1 MRSSLPDGQRS
12 PAVKRWSRFP
22 WHFVVGL
29 IGLAA
34 VVFVGLW
41 LRPDWGSL
49 LLAVGLAA
57 AVLGGSAALWFQQ
70 RAANAATARQDDILR
85 QVNHFAHQLLAAD
98 QPSRLFDSVCQLAG
112 RIAQADRALLLLYA
126 PGRERLRLAG
136 RFGWNPPLAEVE
148 EGIAGDATARAVFH
162 RSVSPLP
169 AVEIPLSSSGEPLGL
184 LVVYSNHPGVSAG
197 SENELLQILAA
208 HLTAA
213 VDCTQLQQTVEVQS
227 RSTQQFIRLSHL
239 STFGLPLNRAATD
252 MAEGMR
258 QLLNADWAIIGLF
271 DQLNEQIE
279 VVGYS
284 TLTPAEEAHT
294 FPLHIP
300 IFPELMDFTAIAPTR
315 FNVITLDSA
324 GVSARFRSYLES
336 FDLQASLPVSLAVE
350 ETPFG
355 VLIFGWR
362 RSRAI
367 TPQEEQIIEA
377 AANQISTLVHNA
389 RLHQDTLRTLQRNME
404 QITTIRDIIQNI
416 SNAQDVEK
424 IIDNV
429 LESSARATGA
439 DLVRLALLTRQ
450 NDLWVIEQH
459 YRSSHVSRSS
469 YALSKTSGTLG
480 QVLQSGET
488 QIIPDTQGV
497 PDYLPSPHGAFRS
510 VLTVPLRWKE
520 AIVGILSA
528 EHRSPHA
535 FTEEH
540 IGFLQNFGAHAIISI
555 ENARLL
561 DELEYQIDVLSSLRE
576 LSLALASEVETRNL
590 ASRIVKTAI
599 DLMESD
605 YASLFEYK
613 KPDGPAL
620 LLDQSV
626 RGTDSL
632 SFAQLSEIT
641 EMIRQVTETGEMR
654 RIDTQPPVGTS
665 TALATHY
672 ESLIVVPVQRG
683 DQVDRALCL
692 GYKTHRV
699 LEDRDQNTLSLLAIQ
714 ASGHL
719 ENAALHQ
726 QLHDVNNRL
735 RTILDSTKDGV
746 ILLDEYGRIAEVN
759 PSAQRLMGFDLREH
773 LGEALTQVLLQRSEA
788 DEGQAGYSRDE
799 LIKLARIERLKPEG
813 ITRREFAR
821 QLSSNQVLY
830 VEEIGSPV
838 RDERSQSVG
847 RLLVL
852 RDITEEKKLEEYRN
866 EITGMAVHDLRAP
879 LAGII
884 NALKLAQEHID
895 QPGGSGRVKRAL
907 TISRANADKMMDL
920 VNTMLDIRKGREMS
934 LERVPTA
941 IDDLIELARL
951 AVILN
956 AEKANITIDVVIPP
970 NLPLVNIDQDKLRR
984 VLVNLLD
991 NALRFTP
998 EGATI
1003 QVSVQHIAE
1012 RGKLRIRVADS
1023 GPGIPPKDRN
1033 RVFEQYWQS
1042 KDHKPLRGS
1051 KGSGIGLAF
1060 CKRVLEAHGEDI
1072 WVEPV
1077 GPLPGASFAFTLP
1090 VM

>member
-1 MRSSLPDGQRS
+1 ML
-12 PAVKRWSRFP
+12 
-22 WHFVVGL
+22 VV
-29 IGLAA
+29 LAA
-34 VVFVGLW
+34 VVFTAFW
-41 LRPDWGSL
+41 LRPDWGSS
-49 LLAVGLAA
+49 LLALGLAL
-57 AVLGGSAALWFQQ
+57 AVLIGIAALWVQQ
-70 RAANAATARQDDILR
+70 RGASAAAALRDDILR
-85 QVNHFAHQLLAAD
+85 QINQLAHQLLDTD
-98 QPSRLFDSVCQLAG
+98 QPSRLFDSVCQLAA
-112 RIAQADRALLLLYA
+112 RIAHADRALLLLYL
-126 PGRERLRLAG
+126 PEGDRLRLGG
-136 RFGWNPPLAEVE
+136 RFGSNAPPAEDT
-148 EGIAGDATARAVFH
+148 IAGDPAARAAFH
-162 RSVSPLP
+162 RAVSSAP
-169 AVEIPLSSSGEPLGL
+169 AVEIPLTNSTKPLGL
-184 LVVYSNHPGVSAG
+184 LVVYTNHAGVTAG
-197 SENELLQILAA
+197 SENELLHILAA

-258 QLLNADWAIIGLF
+258 QVLNADWTIIGLF
-271 DQLNEQIE
+271 DHINEQIE

-300 IFPELMDFTAIAPTR
+300 VFPELADLTGIEPHHFKLAA
-315 FNVITLDSA
+315 LDGDGLSPQ
-324 GVSARFRSYLES
+324 FRSYLES
-336 FDLQASLPVSLAVE
+336 FDLRTALPVSLAVE

-355 VLIFGWR
+355 VLIFGWKY
-362 RSRAI
+362 SRTV

-377 AANQISTLVHNA
+377 AASQISTLVHNA

-429 LESSARATGA
+429 LEASARATGA

-450 NDLWVIEQH
+450 EDLWVIEQH
-459 YRSSHVSRSS
+459 YRSSHVTRSS
-469 YALSKTSGTLG
+469 YALSRTNGTLG
-480 QVLQSGET
+480 QVLQSGEI

-497 PDYLPSPHGAFRS
+497 PEYLPSPHGAFRS

-520 AIVGILSA
+520 AVVGVLSA

-535 FTEEH
+535 FTDEH

-561 DELEYQIDVLSSLRE
+561 DELEYQVDVLSSLRE
-576 LSLALASEVETRNL
+576 LSLALASEVETRSI
-590 ASRIVKTAI
+590 ARRIVKTAI
-599 DLMESD
+599 DLLESD

-613 KPDGPAL
+613 KPNGPAL
-620 LLDQSV
+620 LLDQNL
-626 RGTDSL
+626 RGGDSL
-632 SFAQLSEIT
+632 SFSQLAEIT
-641 EMIRQVTETGEMR
+641 EMIRQVTDTGEMR
-654 RIDTQPPVGTS
+654 RLDSSPPPQ
-665 TALATHY
+665 AAATGAAYY

-692 GYKTHRV
+692 GYKTHKH

-735 RTILDSTKDGV
+735 RTILDSTKDGI
-746 ILLDEYGRIAEVN
+746 ILLDEYGRIVEVN

-773 LGEALTQVLLQRSEA
+773 LGEALTQVLLQRSEG
-788 DEGQAGYSRDE
+788 DEGQAGYSHDE
-799 LIKLARIERLKPEG
+799 LIKLARIERLKPQG
-813 ITRREFAR
+813 ITRREFSR
-821 QLSSNQVLY
+821 KLSSNQILY

-884 NALKLAQEHID
+884 NALKLAQEHMD
-895 QPGGSGRVKRAL
+895 QPGGTDRVKRAL
-907 TISRANADKMMDL
+907 NISRANADKMMDL

-998 EGATI
+998 SGASI

-1012 RGKLRIRVADS
+1012 QGKLRVRVADS
-1023 GPGIPPKDRN
+1023 GPGIPQKDRS

-1042 KDHKPLRGS
+1042 KDYKPLRGS

-1060 CKRVLEAHGEDI
+1060 CKRVLEAHGENI

-1077 GPLPGASFAFTLP
+1077 GPLPGATIAFTLP
-1090 VM
+1090 VV

>member
-1 MRSSLPDGQRS
+1 MRASLPDGQPP
-12 PAVKRWSRFP
+12 PAVRRWSRFP
-22 WHFVVGL
+22 WPFVVGL
-29 IGLAA
+29 IALAA
-34 VVFVGLW
+34 VVFVGLG
-41 LRPDWGSL
+41 LRPDWGSS
-49 LLAVGLAA
+49 LLALGLVL
-57 AVLGGSAALWFQQ
+57 AVLTGIAALWLQQ
-70 RAANAATARQDDILR
+70 RGAAAADARHDDILR
-85 QVNHFAHQLLAAD
+85 QIKQLAHQLLAAG
-98 QPSRLFDSVCQLAG
+98 QPSPLFDSVCQLAA
-112 RIAQADRALLLLYA
+112 RIAQADRALLLLYTLE
-126 PGRERLRLAG
+126 GDRLRLAG
-136 RFGWNPPLAEVE
+136 RFGWNPPPLAEDTLPDNP
-148 EGIAGDATARAVFH
+148 AARAALH
-162 RSVSPLP
+162 CMVSPAP
-169 AVEIPLSSSGEPLGL
+169 PVEITMSSGAKPLGL
-184 LVVYSNHPGVSAG
+184 LVVYSNHPGVTSG
-197 SENELLQILAA
+197 SENELLHILAA

-213 VDCTQLQQTVEVQS
+213 LDCTQLQQTVEAQS

-258 QLLNADWAIIGLF
+258 QMLTADWTIIGLF
-271 DQLNEQIE
+271 DHLNQQVE

-300 IFPELMDFTAIAPTR
+300 IFPELAELTGITPDRFRLVALDTAGLSPK
-315 FNVITLDSA
+315 
-324 GVSARFRSYLES
+324 FRSYLES
-336 FDLQASLPVSLAVE
+336 FDLQTALPVSLAVE

-355 VLIFGWR
+355 VMVFGWN
-362 RSRAI
+362 RSRTI

-389 RLHQDTLRTLQRNME
+389 RLHQDTLRTLQRNLE

-416 SNAQDVEK
+416 ANAQDVEK

-429 LESSARATGA
+429 LEASARATGA

-450 NDLWVIEQH
+450 DDLWVIEQH
-459 YRSSHVSRSS
+459 YRSSHVTRGS
-469 YALSKTSGTLG
+469 YALPRTGGTLG

-497 PDYLPSPHGAFRS
+497 PEYLPSPHGAFRS
-510 VLTVPLRWKE
+510 VLTVPLRWKD

-528 EHRSPHA
+528 EHRSPRA

-561 DELEYQIDVLSSLRE
+561 DELEYQVDVLSSLRE
-576 LSLALASEVETRNL
+576 LSLSLASEVETHSI
-590 ASRIVKTAI
+590 AKRIVKTAI

-613 KPDGPAL
+613 KPDGPVL

-626 RGTDSL
+626 RGSDSV
-632 SFAQLSEIT
+632 SFSQLTEIT
-641 EMIRQVTETGEMR
+641 EMIRQVTDTGQMR
-654 RIDTQPPVGTS
+654 RLDTAAPVGAAATH
-665 TALATHY
+665 ATHY

-692 GYKTHRV
+692 GYKTHKL

-759 PSAQRLMGFDLREH
+759 PSAQRMMGFDLREH
-773 LGEALTQVLLQRSEA
+773 LGQALTQVLLQRSEG
-788 DEGQAGYSRDE
+788 DEGQAGYSRDD
-799 LIKLARIERLKPEG
+799 LIKLARIERLKPQG
-813 ITRREFAR
+813 ITRREFSR
-821 QLSSNQVLY
+821 QLSNNQMLY

-895 QPGGSGRVKRAL
+895 QPGGSDRVKRAL
-907 TISRANADKMMDL
+907 TISRANADRMMDL

-970 NLPLVNIDQDKLRR
+970 NLPLVSIDQDKLRR

-998 EGATI
+998 EGASI
-1003 QVSVQHIAE
+1003 QVSVQHVAE

-1077 GPLPGASFAFTLP
+1077 GPLPGATFAFTLP
-1090 VM
+1090 VI

>member
-1 MRSSLPDGQRS
+1 PGVTSG
-12 PAVKRWSRFP
+12 
-22 WHFVVGL
+22 
-29 IGLAA
+29 
-34 VVFVGLW
+34 
-41 LRPDWGSL
+41 
-49 LLAVGLAA
+49 
-57 AVLGGSAALWFQQ
+57 
-70 RAANAATARQDDILR
+70 
-85 QVNHFAHQLLAAD
+85 
-98 QPSRLFDSVCQLAG
+98 
-112 RIAQADRALLLLYA
+112 ADR
-126 PGRERLRLAG
+126 
-136 RFGWNPPLAEVE
+136 
-148 EGIAGDATARAVFH
+148 
-162 RSVSPLP
+162 
-169 AVEIPLSSSGEPLGL
+169 
-184 LVVYSNHPGVSAG
+184 
-197 SENELLQILAA
+197 ELLDILAA
-208 HLTAA
+208 QLTGAL
-213 VDCTQLQQTVEVQS
+213 DCTHLQQTVEVQS

-239 STFGLPLNRAATD
+239 STFGLPLNRTATD

-258 QLLNADWAIIGLF
+258 QLLTADWTIIGLF
-271 DQLNEQIE
+271 DHLNEQVE

-300 IFPELMDFTAIAPTR
+300 IFPELADLPGNAPDR
-315 FNVITLDSA
+315 FRFATLDSA
-324 GVSARFRSYLES
+324 GLSPQFKSYLES
-336 FDLQASLPVSLAVE
+336 FDLQTSLRVSLAVE

-355 VLIFGWR
+355 VLIFGWK
-362 RSRAI
+362 RSRTI
-367 TPQEEQIIEA
+367 TPQEEQIVEA

-389 RLHQDTLRTLQRNME
+389 RLHQDTLRSLQRNME

-416 SNAQDVEK
+416 ANAQDVEK

-429 LESSARATGA
+429 LEASARATGA

-450 NDLWVIEQH
+450 DDLWVIEQH
-459 YRSSHVSRSS
+459 YRSSHVTRSS
-469 YALSKTSGTLG
+469 YALAATSTTLG
-480 QVLQSGET
+480 HVLQSGET
-488 QIIPDTQGV
+488 QIIPDTEGV
-497 PDYLPSPHGAFRS
+497 PEYLPSPHGPFRS
-510 VLTVPLRWKE
+510 VLTVPLRWKDS
-520 AIVGILSA
+520 IVGILSA
-528 EHRSPHA
+528 EHRSPRA

-561 DELEYQIDVLSSLRE
+561 DELEYQVDVLSSLRE
-576 LSLALASEVETRNL
+576 LSLALASEVETRSI

-613 KPDGPAL
+613 KPDGPSL

-626 RGTDSL
+626 RGADSL
-632 SFAQLSEIT
+632 SFAQLTEIT
-641 EMIRQVTETGEMR
+641 EMIREVTDTGQMR
-654 RIDTQPPVGTS
+654 RLDTPTPVGGAAS
-665 TALATHY
+665 RATHY

-692 GYKTHRV
+692 GYKTHRQ

-726 QLHDVNNRL
+726 QLHDVNSRL

-773 LGEALTQVLLQRSEA
+773 VGEALTHVLLQRSEG
-788 DEGQAGYSRDE
+788 DEGQAGYSRDD
-799 LIKLARIERLKPEG
+799 LIRLARIERLKPQG

-821 QLSSNQVLY
+821 QLSNNQMLY

-895 QPGGSGRVKRAL
+895 QPGGSARVKRAL

-956 AEKANITIDVVIPP
+956 AEKANITIDVTIPP

-998 EGATI
+998 EGASI

-1012 RGKLRIRVADS
+1012 RGKLRVRVADS

-1077 GPLPGASFAFTLP
+1077 GPLPGASIAFTLP
-1090 VM
+1090 VV